1 MIGRGRRSAGCEI
14 STPDC
19 GAGPCAASTRAHA
32 DEPTLD
38 QLLAEPIVQQL
49 IRRDR
54 TDEPAIRHLLRETA
68 AARPALPATNAAP
81 NACDP
86 YTIVR
91 LLHETA
97 RAWRGRYDREVRAQ
111 LPGMT
116 RARCIVLT
124 HLAQHEGVN
133 QAALAQVLDVRPMT
147 LIRLL
152 NRLEA
157 AGYIERIADPDDHRA
172 RVLALTAKFL
182 PVIEHIYDLTRRL
195 CEDEEAGLSQGE
207 AGQLRT
213 LLCRIRSNLTSV

>member
-1 MIGRGRRSAGCEI
+1 MTGSALRRLGRDTRAPVVDAPPR
-14 STPDC
+14 
-19 GAGPCAASTRAHA
+19 AASAWLSSA
-32 DEPTLD
+32 EPALD

-49 IRRDR
+49 MRRDQ
-54 TDEPAIRHLLRETA
+54 TDEPAVRHLLRETA
-68 AARPALPATNAAP
+68 AARQPLPAKNTAP
-81 NACDP
+81 DACDP

-124 HLAQHEGVN
+124 HLAQHEWVN
-133 QAALAQVLDVRPMT
+133 QTALAQLLEVRPMT

-157 AGYIERIADPDDHRA
+157 AGYVVRIVDPDDHRA
-172 RVLALTAKFL
+172 RVLALTAKAL
-182 PVIEHIYDLTRRL
+182 PVIERIYDLTRRI
-195 CEDEEAGLSQGE
+195 CEDEEVGLSKAE
-207 AGQLRT
+207 TSKLRA

>member
-1 MIGRGRRSAGCEI
+1 MTGRALCSVGQD
-14 STPDC
+14 TPAPDVD
-19 GAGPCAASTRAHA
+19 ASPCAASAWRSPV
-32 DEPTLD
+32 EPTVD

-49 IRRDR
+49 MRRDR
-54 TDEPAIRHLLRETA
+54 TDEPTIRHLLRETA
-68 AARPALPATNAAP
+68 AARPGLPAENDPP

-97 RAWRGRYDREVRAQ
+97 RAWRGRYDKEVRAL

-124 HLAQHEGVN
+124 YLAQHEGVN
-133 QAALAQVLDVRPMT
+133 QTALAQLLDVRPMT

-152 NRLEA
+152 NRLEV
-157 AGYIERIADPDDHRA
+157 AGYIARIADPDDHRA
-172 RVLALTAKFL
+172 RLLALTAKAL
-182 PVIEHIYDLTRRL
+182 PVIERIYDLTRRI
-195 CEDEEAGLSQGE
+195 CEDEEVGLSKAE
-207 AGQLRT
+207 TSQLRA

>member
-19 GAGPCAASTRAHA
+19 GAGPCASTRAHA
-32 DEPTLD
+32 DEPTPD

-81 NACDP
+81 NAYDP

-97 RAWRGRYDREVRAQ
+97 RAIQ
-111 LPGMT
+111 S
-116 RARCIVLT
+116 
-124 HLAQHEGVN
+124 
-133 QAALAQVLDVRPMT
+133 
-147 LIRLL
+147 LIMEFECLL
-152 NRLEA
+152 S
-157 AGYIERIADPDDHRA
+157 IKMSKI
-172 RVLALTAKFL
+172 
-182 PVIEHIYDLTRRL
+182 
-195 CEDEEAGLSQGE
+195 
-207 AGQLRT
+207 
-213 LLCRIRSNLTSV
+213 

>member
-1 MIGRGRRSAGCEI
+1 MTGRAVRSVGRD
-14 STPDC
+14 TPAPDND
-19 GAGPCAASTRAHA
+19 ASPRAASNWLSSA
-32 DEPTLD
+32 EPRLD

-49 IRRDR
+49 MRRDQ
-54 TDEPAIRHLLRETA
+54 TDEPTIRHLLRETA
-68 AARPALPATNAAP
+68 AARPPSAAKNGPP
-81 NACDP
+81 NSSDP

-97 RAWRGRYDREVRAQ
+97 RAWRGRYDREVRAR

-124 HLAQHEGVN
+124 HLAQHEGLD
-133 QAALAQVLDVRPMT
+133 QAALSQVLDVRPIT

-152 NRLEA
+152 DRLEA
-157 AGYIERIADPDDHRA
+157 AGFIVRMADPDAPHA
-172 RVLALTAKFL
+172 PLLALTAKAL
-182 PVIEHIYDLTRRL
+182 PVVEQIYDLTRRL

-207 AGQLRT
+207 ASQLRA

>member
-1 MIGRGRRSAGCEI
+1 MTGSAWRSVGRDTPAPDVDASPRAVSAWL
-14 STPDC
+14 ST
-19 GAGPCAASTRAHA
+19 A
-32 DEPTLD
+32 EPTVD

-49 IRRDR
+49 MRRDQ
-54 TDEPAIRHLLRETA
+54 TDEPTIRHLLRETA
-68 AARPALPATNAAP
+68 AARPARQATNGRI
-81 NACDP
+81 NNYDP

-133 QAALAQVLDVRPMT
+133 QNALAQLLDARPKT
-147 LIRLL
+147 LARLL

-172 RVLALTAKFL
+172 RVLALTAKAL

-207 AGQLRT
+207 AGQLRA